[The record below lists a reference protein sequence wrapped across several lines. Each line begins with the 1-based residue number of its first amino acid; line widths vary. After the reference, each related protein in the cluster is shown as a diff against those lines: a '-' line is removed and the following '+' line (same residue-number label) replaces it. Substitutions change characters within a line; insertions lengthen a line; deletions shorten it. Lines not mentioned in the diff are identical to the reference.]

1 VLTSPFLLAKHA
13 SAALD
18 ASGEGRFVVTASAHA
33 LVACPYT
40 AAYVS
45 AKPGV
50 LGPREDARARGR
62 GERHRRRG
70 RVPLPQAIKRL
81 IEPEEVAEAVAY
93 LLGPG
98 GRTMT
103 GVPLTMDL
111 GWSAR

>member
-1 VLTSPFLLAKHA
+1 MSAKH
-13 SAALD
+13 
-18 ASGEGRFVVTASAHA
+18 
-33 LVACPYT
+33 
-40 AAYVS
+40 
-45 AKPGV
+45 GV
-50 LGPREDARARGR
+50 LGLVKTLALEGADAGIAAVAVCPGYVRTALVERQIVDQAKAHGLTEEDVLQEVILA
-62 GERHRRRG
+62 
-70 RVPLPQAIKRL
+70 PQAIKRL